1 MDINEFPRGQ
11 LNPTILSC
19 LVSSDK
25 YGYEII
31 EEIKAKTGIE
41 IKQPSL
47 YSSLKRMEV
56 QKLVSSYWKDSAI
69 GGKRHYYCITNDGRK
84 FLEENQVDFS
94 YYNISNQASK
104 NADDKQNF
112 ESQLETNATQEIDR
126 QDEIEKKQS
135 LDETFE
141 NSFNLKATEEYR
153 APNESGI
160 VLNSAK
166 PVSIVPE
173 ETKEIEVETQPIR
186 IAAQENIFNLAKQ
199 EEEKVKQENIQSFE
213 TKVEEKQDVSQEQ
226 YDLFNEVDMAADDGK
241 FITETLEDY
250 SFPKFEKFEPATL
263 NIEQRNTSYL
273 NSKIKEKETKADRKE
288 NEMYQE
294 KISDLMV
301 KPFDHEKSMAKIQ
314 HKIDEFEAQKR
325 KQKELEIPSSSSAP
339 TQKQQQKPKREEFDK
354 IENTYVR
361 EKTESKIFNSY
372 SSLETYYGSKGIGF
386 AQYRGKDKNASQY
399 VNPALTRL
407 IRGSLFCLLSM
418 IFAFAFYFGVKADSI
433 GKAIYIVIPCLSL
446 ALVGLYAYLYYKSK
460 ARNIIQMKK
469 ENPSPWLFVLS
480 GAALILV
487 VIGINLIIGFRAD
500 TTLKYFPLLIYPIV
514 LSLHIVI
521 FPFVNAIIEQI
532 VRKLKRLVK
541 YK

>member
-19 LVSSDK
+19 LTSGDK

-31 EEIKAKTGIE
+31 EEIKIKTGIE

-69 GGKRHYYCITNDGRK
+69 GGKRHYYCLTNDGRK
-84 FLEENQVDFS
+84 FLEENPVDFS
-94 YYNISNQASK
+94 IYGVSPAPSTSEAEVEEVVQ
-104 NADDKQNF
+104 
-112 ESQLETNATQEIDR
+112 T
-126 QDEIEKKQS
+126 
-135 LDETFE
+135 
-141 NSFNLKATEEYR
+141 SFPAQPSAIEEYR

-173 ETKEIEVETQPIR
+173 EKPEIEVESEPIR
-186 IAAQENIFNLAKQ
+186 IAAQENLFNLAKEVEVEKPKEEIQ
-199 EEEKVKQENIQSFE
+199 EEIQEE
-213 TKVEEKQDVSQEQ
+213 SQQ

-250 SFPKFEKFEPATL
+250 SFPKFEKFEPASL
-263 NIEQRNTSYL
+263 NIEQKNTSYL
-273 NSKIKEKETKADRKE
+273 NSKLKEKESKTSKKE

-294 KISDLMV
+294 KISDLMA

-314 HKIDEFEAQKR
+314 HKIDEFEAQKKR
-325 KQKELEIPSSSSAP
+325 EKELLEVPARMA
-339 TQKQQQKPKREEFDK
+339 TQTKQEKPKKEQFDK
-354 IENTYVR
+354 VDNTYVR
-361 EKTESKIFNSY
+361 EKNESKIFNSY

-386 AQYRGKDKNASQY
+386 TQYRGKDKDASKY

-407 IRGSLFCLLSM
+407 VRGISFFVLSLILS
-418 IFAFAFYFGVKADSI
+418 FAFYFGVEADSI
-433 GKAIYIVIPCLSL
+433 GKVIYIILPCLAL
-446 ALVGLYAYLYYKSK
+446 GLVGLYTYLFYKSRN
-460 ARNIIQMKK
+460 RNIIQMKT
-469 ENPSPWLFVLS
+469 EEPSPWLFAVA
-480 GAALILV
+480 GVALILV
-487 VIGINLIIGFRAD
+487 VIGINLIIGFRAE
-500 TTLKYFPLLIYPIV
+500 TTMKFFPLLIYPIV
-514 LSLHIVI
+514 LSFHIVLFWPI
-521 FPFVNAIIEQI
+521 NKLIEQI
-532 VRKLKRLVK
+532 IRKFKRLVK